1 MANDPC
7 EDEEDVEKSL
17 ENAISDGGGCVE
29 TWETLSEIRE
39 ETSQRRGFLRKA
51 GIAGLVGLGA
61 TTSASSAAGE
71 ESDRLKFKV
80 KLPSGG
86 FLKVKEL
93 RGNKK
98 KKKIEQARESVE
110 YDELSG
116 ALADDGHRMTSEQV
130 MATSV
135 TISGQGKS
143 YLIGFSS
150 GSKSDG
156 QVVDIAVS
164 VDEGVDSR
172 AAVTSYDEDGL
183 ISEVTEYAKKGV
195 GMQTTTQDFSSMP
208 SDISSSG
215 SASVSSAATS
225 FPSIDINCGD
235 CRAIVS
241 VVGATSCSL
250 MTAYYCSIITS
261 SIGPV
266 GPISCATAV
275 GGLCAIGLVIGFSNP
290 QNVCETAG
298 SC

>member
-1 MANDPC
+1 MVNDSR
-7 EDEEDVEKSL
+7 EDEREVEEDID
-17 ENAISDGGGCVE
+17 NAISDGSGCVE

-39 ETSQRRGFLRKA
+39 ETSRRRGFLRKA
-51 GIAGLVGLGA
+51 GVVGLAGLSTA
-61 TTSASSAAGE
+61 ASASSAAAHG
-71 ESDRLKFKV
+71 SDRLKFKI

-93 RGNKK
+93 RGRKK
-98 KKKIEQARESVE
+98 EKKVQQARESAE

-156 QVVDIAVS
+156 EVVDIAVS
-164 VDEGVDSR
+164 VDEEMDSR

-183 ISEVTEYAKKGV
+183 ISGVTEYAKKGV

-208 SDISSSG
+208 SDISGSG

-275 GGLCAIGLVIGFSNP
+275 GALCAIGLVIGFSNP